1 MKRLLFLLIPI
12 LLTLTGCAAIQ
23 VKKAQERIESVCNS
37 LMGKTEQEVIV
48 ALGAPQKFEN
58 ISGLTVYHYY
68 KSYGTCSNIY
78 TNYTFGNVQSWEAF
92 DKFDLVFKNGRAI
105 SWTSDVQR

>member
-1 MKRLLFLLIPI
+1 MKKLLIILIPI

-23 VKKAQERIESVCNS
+23 VKRAQERIETVCNS
-37 LMGKTEQEVIV
+37 LMGRTEQEVIV
-48 ALGAPQKFEN
+48 AIGAPQNIEN

-68 KSYGTCSNIY
+68 QSYGTRSNIY
-78 TNYTFGNVQSWEAF
+78 TDYTFGNLQTWESF

-105 SWTSDVQR
+105 SWTSNVRR